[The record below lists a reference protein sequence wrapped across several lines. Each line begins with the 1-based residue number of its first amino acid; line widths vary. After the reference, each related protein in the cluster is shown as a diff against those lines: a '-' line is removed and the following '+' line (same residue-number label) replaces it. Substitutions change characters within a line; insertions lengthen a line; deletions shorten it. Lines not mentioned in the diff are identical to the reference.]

1 MRQVMLMINP
11 PWLIP
16 SRAATDLAEDMP
28 FGSLG
33 MLPPE
38 IYAAFVADLDRIITQ
53 ICQVMP
59 EMRREPAHQYSLFD
73 LHMPVYT
80 PSSGVVRQ
88 QAAEVAHA
96 IWLRLQARDVEGI
109 NMYHLLHHYKALFWP
124 LGLQALSPIG
134 TLSAAQQSN
143 EPVLHYRPL
152 EQPSNDGPC
161 VFPQSAMSCYTP
173 IMKPP
178 HQSEYG
184 DGRPTGTRCK
194 IG

>member
-1 MRQVMLMINP
+1 MGQQQSPSEPSLVTEPSLTTADSSPSTPQQPGSPSQRYTFFEIFHNLPIPVMRQVMLMINP

-96 IWLRLQARDVEGI
+96 IWLRLQARDVEG
-109 NMYHLLHHYKALFWP
+109 H
-124 LGLQALSPIG
+124 
-134 TLSAAQQSN
+134 
-143 EPVLHYRPL
+143 
-152 EQPSNDGPC
+152 
-161 VFPQSAMSCYTP
+161 
-173 IMKPP
+173 
-178 HQSEYG
+178 
-184 DGRPTGTRCK
+184 
-194 IG
+194 